1 MKQQK
6 FQDYNNFDTKA
17 NNSPKK
23 DKMNDNLNK
32 NTQKKKDKKKKKVK
46 KKKNN
51 ENNYIN
57 HEKFKKHN
65 EKRRA
70 KSEEKNLNLEI
81 YQKGGFIE
89 ESEEEDSQREIEYTT
104 FMFDKAPI
112 KKCFD
117 KKDGLISF
125 SQMSKLKEIFFD
137 KNIKNFIQD
146 SSKLNI
152 YKCLEPKY
160 EKLKK
165 LKKLEFESLV
175 NPNGSLESNKERLK
189 KGMNKFLLNY
199 ENIILSKY
207 CFSFDN
213 SNIKKLDPFVDNPND
228 ININY
233 FSKRNQIFLA
243 YERKNIKS
251 LTFNSEEDIQ
261 KPITEIKIDN
271 EDDIYGS
278 ISKINQRWLLKKKFT
293 KKIKEPKTDDYKI
306 YYSIKN
312 SLEIPLI
319 TQVFQEFVNQKIKSF
334 QNDHDLIQKP
344 NIDTIQT
351 PFVTEIY
358 FSFKGDNI
366 KSQKINLDTD
376 IFIQDSIEE
385 INKIYNDKYL
395 LKMDTKYEYLIKIN
409 KSIFSFHEK
418 DINENYEKYKKWK
431 NDRINRK
438 IKYIFSENS
447 SLELKKSAKSHITF
461 QLNEFKDKSNND
473 KDNLKLTKF
482 KSTNNNY
489 QKNAKNKDEIDLS
502 LSNKNNI
509 INSKLG
515 VFKNKSENLGVKK
528 KLSSFKSQSEEN
540 EEKNSEY
547 KNMMKKIKKSEDEI
561 NKKRRK
567 MYADKIRQ
575 QQDNE
580 FEQEIKKENN
590 YRMIYPILFVII
602 PFMYSFFRYYWN
614 D

>member
-165 LKKLEFESLV
+165 LEFESLV
-175 NPNGSLESNKERLK
+175 NLKGSFNSNKERLK
-189 KGMNKFLLNY
+189 QGMNKFLLNY

-278 ISKINQRWLLKKKFT
+278 ITKINQRWLLKKKFT

-366 KSQKINLDTD
+366 KSQKINSDTD

-461 QLNEFKDKSNND
+461 QLNEFNDKSNND

-489 QKNAKNKDEIDLS
+489 QKYAKNKDEIDLS

-515 VFKNKSENLGVKK
+515 VFKNKSENLGMKK
-528 KLSSFKSQSEEN
+528 KLSIFHSQNNEN
-540 EEKNSEY
+540 EEKNGEY
-547 KNMMKKIKKSEDEI
+547 KNMMKKIKKSEEEI

>member
-1 MKQQK
+1 MKQKK

-117 KKDGLISF
+117 KKDELISF

-165 LKKLEFESLV
+165 LEFESLV
-175 NPNGSLESNKERLK
+175 NPKGSFVSNKERLK
-189 KGMNKFLLNY
+189 QGMNKFLLNY

-312 SLEIPLI
+312 SLEIPLV
-319 TQVFQEFVNQKIKSF
+319 TQVFEEFVKQKIKYF

-344 NIDTIQT
+344 NLDTIQT

-461 QLNEFKDKSNND
+461 QLNEFNDKSNND

-489 QKNAKNKDEIDLS
+489 QKYAKNKDEIDLS

-515 VFKNKSENLGVKK
+515 VFKNKSENLGMKK
-528 KLSSFKSQSEEN
+528 KLSSFHSQNNEY

-547 KNMMKKIKKSEDEI
+547 KNMMKKIKKSEEEI

-590 YRMIYPILFVII
+590 YRIIYPILFVII

>member
-6 FQDYNNFDTKA
+6 HFQDYNNFDTKA

-23 DKMNDNLNK
+23 EKMKDNLNK

-57 HEKFKKHN
+57 REKFKKHK
-65 EKRRA
+65 EIRRA

-104 FMFDKAPI
+104 FMFDRTPI

-117 KKDGLISF
+117 KKDELISF

-160 EKLKK
+160 EK

-312 SLEIPLI
+312 SLEIPLV
-319 TQVFQEFVNQKIKSF
+319 TQVFEEFVKQKIKYF

-344 NIDTIQT
+344 NLDTIQT

-489 QKNAKNKDEIDLS
+489 QKYAKNKDEIDLS

>member
-1 MKQQK
+1 MKQKK

-117 KKDGLISF
+117 KKDELISF

-165 LKKLEFESLV
+165 LEFESLV
-175 NPNGSLESNKERLK
+175 NLKGSFDSNKERLK
-189 KGMNKFLLNY
+189 QGMNKFLLNY

-261 KPITEIKIDN
+261 KPITEIKVDN

-278 ISKINQRWLLKKKFT
+278 ITKINQRWLLKKKFT

-489 QKNAKNKDEIDLS
+489 QKYAKNKDEIDLS

>member
-1 MKQQK
+1 MKQKK

-117 KKDGLISF
+117 KKDELISF

-165 LKKLEFESLV
+165 LEFESLV
-175 NPNGSLESNKERLK
+175 NLKGSFDSNKERLK
-189 KGMNKFLLNY
+189 LGMNKFLLNY

-306 YYSIKN
+306 YYCIKN
-312 SLEIPLI
+312 SLEIPLV
-319 TQVFQEFVNQKIKSF
+319 TQVFEEFVKQKIKSF

-489 QKNAKNKDEIDLS
+489 QKYAKNKDEIDLS

>member
-261 KPITEIKIDN
+261 KPITEIKVDN

-312 SLEIPLI
+312 SLEIPLV
-319 TQVFQEFVNQKIKSF
+319 TQVFEEFVKQKIKSF

-461 QLNEFKDKSNND
+461 QLNEFNDKSNND

-489 QKNAKNKDEIDLS
+489 QKYAKNKDEIDLS

-590 YRMIYPILFVII
+590 YRIIYPILFVII

>member
-6 FQDYNNFDTKA
+6 HFQDYNNFDTKA

-152 YKCLEPKY
+152 YKCLEQKH
-160 EKLKK
+160 EKS
-165 LKKLEFESLV
+165 KKLEFESLV
-175 NPNGSLESNKERLK
+175 NLKGSFDSNKERLK
-189 KGMNKFLLNY
+189 QGMNKFLLNY

-312 SLEIPLI
+312 SLEIPLV
-319 TQVFQEFVNQKIKSF
+319 TQVFEEFVKQKIKYF
-334 QNDHDLIQKP
+334 QNDHDLIQKL
-344 NIDTIQT
+344 NLDTIQT

-489 QKNAKNKDEIDLS
+489 QKYAKNKDEIDLS

>member
-6 FQDYNNFDTKA
+6 HFQDYNNFDTKA

-23 DKMNDNLNK
+23 EKMKDNLNK

-57 HEKFKKHN
+57 REKFKKHK
-65 EKRRA
+65 EIRRA

-104 FMFDKAPI
+104 FMFDRTPI

-117 KKDGLISF
+117 KKDELISF

-165 LKKLEFESLV
+165 LEFESLV
-175 NPNGSLESNKERLK
+175 NLKGSFDSNKERLK
-189 KGMNKFLLNY
+189 QGMNKFLLNY

-312 SLEIPLI
+312 SLEIPLV
-319 TQVFQEFVNQKIKSF
+319 TQVFEEFVKQKIKYF

-344 NIDTIQT
+344 NLDTIQT

-489 QKNAKNKDEIDLS
+489 QKYAKNKDEIDLS

>member
-23 DKMNDNLNK
+23 EKMKDNLNK

-112 KKCFD
+112 KKCFN
-117 KKDGLISF
+117 KKDELISF

-165 LKKLEFESLV
+165 LEFESLV
-175 NPNGSLESNKERLK
+175 NPKGSFVSNKERLK
-189 KGMNKFLLNY
+189 QGMNKFLLNY

-306 YYSIKN
+306 YYCIKN
-312 SLEIPLI
+312 SLEIPLV
-319 TQVFQEFVNQKIKSF
+319 TQVFEEFVKQKIKSF

-344 NIDTIQT
+344 NLDTIQT

-418 DINENYEKYKKWK
+418 DINENYEKYKIWK

-489 QKNAKNKDEIDLS
+489 QKYAKNKDEIDLS

>member
-117 KKDGLISF
+117 KKDELISF

-152 YKCLEPKY
+152 YKCLEQKH
-160 EKLKK
+160 EKS
-165 LKKLEFESLV
+165 KKLEFESLV
-175 NPNGSLESNKERLK
+175 NLKGSFDSNKERLK
-189 KGMNKFLLNY
+189 QGMNKFLLNY

-312 SLEIPLI
+312 SLEIPLV
-319 TQVFQEFVNQKIKSF
+319 TQVFEEFVKQKIKYF
-334 QNDHDLIQKP
+334 QNDHDLIQKL
-344 NIDTIQT
+344 NLDTIQT

-489 QKNAKNKDEIDLS
+489 QKYAKNKDEIDLS

-561 NKKRRK
+561 NKKMRK

>member
-1 MKQQK
+1 MKQKK

-117 KKDGLISF
+117 KKDELISF

-165 LKKLEFESLV
+165 LEFESLV
-175 NPNGSLESNKERLK
+175 NPKGSFVSNKERLK
-189 KGMNKFLLNY
+189 QGMNKFLLNY

-312 SLEIPLI
+312 SLEIPLV
-319 TQVFQEFVNQKIKSF
+319 TQVFEEFVKQKIKYF

-344 NIDTIQT
+344 NLDTIQT

-461 QLNEFKDKSNND
+461 QLNEFNDKSNND

-489 QKNAKNKDEIDLS
+489 QKYAKNKDEIDLS

-515 VFKNKSENLGVKK
+515 VFKNKSENLGMKK
-528 KLSSFKSQSEEN
+528 KLSSFHSQNNEY

-547 KNMMKKIKKSEDEI
+547 KNMMKKIKKSKEEI

-590 YRMIYPILFVII
+590 YRIIYPILFVII

>member
-6 FQDYNNFDTKA
+6 HFQDYNNFDTKA

-65 EKRRA
+65 EKKRA

-117 KKDGLISF
+117 KKDELISF

-152 YKCLEPKY
+152 YKCLEPKH
-160 EKLKK
+160 EKS
-165 LKKLEFESLV
+165 KKLEFESLV
-175 NPNGSLESNKERLK
+175 NLKGSFDSNKERLK
-189 KGMNKFLLNY
+189 QGMNKFLLNY

-251 LTFNSEEDIQ
+251 LIFNSEEDIQ

-312 SLEIPLI
+312 SLEIPLV
-319 TQVFQEFVNQKIKSF
+319 TQVFEEFVKQKIKYF

-344 NIDTIQT
+344 NLDTIQT

-473 KDNLKLTKF
+473 KNNLKLTKF

-489 QKNAKNKDEIDLS
+489 QKYAKNKDEIDLS

-515 VFKNKSENLGVKK
+515 VFKNKSENLGMKK
-528 KLSSFKSQSEEN
+528 KLSSFHPQNNEN

>member
-6 FQDYNNFDTKA
+6 HFQDYNNFDTKA

-117 KKDGLISF
+117 KKDELISF

-165 LKKLEFESLV
+165 LEFESLV
-175 NPNGSLESNKERLK
+175 NPKGSFVSNKERLK
-189 KGMNKFLLNY
+189 QGMNKFLLNY

-233 FSKRNQIFLA
+233 FSKTNQIFLA
-243 YERKNIKS
+243 YEKKNIKS

-312 SLEIPLI
+312 SLEIPLV
-319 TQVFQEFVNQKIKSF
+319 TQVFEEFVKQKIKYF
-334 QNDHDLIQKP
+334 QNDHDLIQKL
-344 NIDTIQT
+344 NLDTIQT

-489 QKNAKNKDEIDLS
+489 QKYAKNKDEIDLS

>member
-6 FQDYNNFDTKA
+6 HFQDYNNFDTKA

-23 DKMNDNLNK
+23 EKMKDNLNK

-57 HEKFKKHN
+57 REKFKKHK
-65 EKRRA
+65 EIRRA

-104 FMFDKAPI
+104 FMFDRTPI

-117 KKDGLISF
+117 KKDELISF

-165 LKKLEFESLV
+165 LEFEPLV

-312 SLEIPLI
+312 SLEIPLV
-319 TQVFQEFVNQKIKSF
+319 TQVFEEFVKQKIKYF

-344 NIDTIQT
+344 NLDTIQT

-409 KSIFSFHEK
+409 KSIFSFHEN

-461 QLNEFKDKSNND
+461 QLNEFNDKSNND

-489 QKNAKNKDEIDLS
+489 QKYAKNRDEIDLS
-502 LSNKNNI
+502 LSNKNYI

-515 VFKNKSENLGVKK
+515 VFKNKSENLGMKK
-528 KLSSFKSQSEEN
+528 KLSNFHSQNNEN

>member
-1 MKQQK
+1 MKQKK

-152 YKCLEPKY
+152 YKCLEQKH
-160 EKLKK
+160 EKS
-165 LKKLEFESLV
+165 KKLEFESLV
-175 NPNGSLESNKERLK
+175 NLKGSFDSNKERLK
-189 KGMNKFLLNY
+189 QGMNKFLLNY

-261 KPITEIKIDN
+261 KPITEIKVDN

-312 SLEIPLI
+312 SLEIPLV
-319 TQVFQEFVNQKIKSF
+319 TQVFEEFVKQKIKYF

-344 NIDTIQT
+344 NLDTIQT

-447 SLELKKSAKSHITF
+447 SLELKKSTKSHITF

-489 QKNAKNKDEIDLS
+489 QKYAKNKDEIDLS

-580 FEQEIKKENN
+580 FEQEIKDENK

>member
-117 KKDGLISF
+117 KKDELISF

-165 LKKLEFESLV
+165 LEFESLV
-175 NPNGSLESNKERLK
+175 NPKGSFVSNKERLK
-189 KGMNKFLLNY
+189 QGMNKFLLNY

-233 FSKRNQIFLA
+233 FSKTNQIFLA
-243 YERKNIKS
+243 YEKKNIKS

-278 ISKINQRWLLKKKFT
+278 ITKINQRWLLKKKFT

-306 YYSIKN
+306 YYCIKN
-312 SLEIPLI
+312 SLEIPLV
-319 TQVFQEFVNQKIKSF
+319 TQVFEEFVKQKIKSF

-489 QKNAKNKDEIDLS
+489 QKYAKNKDEIDLS

>member
-6 FQDYNNFDTKA
+6 HFQDYNNFDTKA

-23 DKMNDNLNK
+23 EKMKDNLNK

-117 KKDGLISF
+117 KKDELISF

-165 LKKLEFESLV
+165 LEFESLV
-175 NPNGSLESNKERLK
+175 NPKGSFVSNKERLK
-189 KGMNKFLLNY
+189 QGMNKFLLNY

-233 FSKRNQIFLA
+233 FSKTNQIFLA
-243 YERKNIKS
+243 YEKKNIKS

-312 SLEIPLI
+312 SLEIPLV
-319 TQVFQEFVNQKIKSF
+319 TQVFEEFVKQKIKYF
-334 QNDHDLIQKP
+334 QNDHDLIQKL
-344 NIDTIQT
+344 NLDTIQT

-489 QKNAKNKDEIDLS
+489 QKYAKNKDEIDLS

-602 PFMYSFFRYYWN
+602 PFMYSFYRYYWN

>member
-1 MKQQK
+1 MNQK
-6 FQDYNNFDTKA
+6 KHFQEYNNFDTKT
-17 NNSPKK
+17 NSSPKE
-23 DKMNDNLNK
+23 DKKNDNLNK

-117 KKDGLISF
+117 KKDELISF
-125 SQMSKLKEIFFD
+125 SQMSKLKENFFD

-165 LKKLEFESLV
+165 LEFEPLV

-312 SLEIPLI
+312 SLEIPLV
-319 TQVFQEFVNQKIKSF
+319 TQVFEEFVKQKIKYF

-344 NIDTIQT
+344 NLDTIQT

-489 QKNAKNKDEIDLS
+489 QKYAKNKDEIDLS

-561 NKKRRK
+561 NKKMRK

>member
-117 KKDGLISF
+117 KKDELISF

-165 LKKLEFESLV
+165 LEFESLV
-175 NPNGSLESNKERLK
+175 NLKGSFDSNKERLK
-189 KGMNKFLLNY
+189 QGMNKFLLNY

-312 SLEIPLI
+312 SLEIPLV
-319 TQVFQEFVNQKIKSF
+319 TQVFEEFVKQKIKYF

-344 NIDTIQT
+344 NLDTIQT

-489 QKNAKNKDEIDLS
+489 QKYAKNKDEIDLS

>member
-6 FQDYNNFDTKA
+6 HFQDYNNFDTKA

-23 DKMNDNLNK
+23 EKMKDNLNK

-117 KKDGLISF
+117 KKDELISF

-165 LKKLEFESLV
+165 LEFESLV
-175 NPNGSLESNKERLK
+175 NPKGSFVSNKERLK
-189 KGMNKFLLNY
+189 QGMNKFLLNY

-312 SLEIPLI
+312 SLEIPLV
-319 TQVFQEFVNQKIKSF
+319 TQVFEEFVKQKIKYF

-344 NIDTIQT
+344 NLDTIQT

-489 QKNAKNKDEIDLS
+489 QKYAKNKDEIDLS

-515 VFKNKSENLGVKK
+515 VFKNNSENLGIKK
-528 KLSSFKSQSEEN
+528 KLSSFHSQNNEN

-547 KNMMKKIKKSEDEI
+547 KNMMKKVKKSEDEI

-590 YRMIYPILFVII
+590 YRIIYPILFVII

>member
-1 MKQQK
+1 MKQKK

-117 KKDGLISF
+117 KKDELISF

-152 YKCLEPKY
+152 YKCLEPKH
-160 EKLKK
+160 EKS
-165 LKKLEFESLV
+165 KKLEFESLV
-175 NPNGSLESNKERLK
+175 NLKGSFDSNKERLK
-189 KGMNKFLLNY
+189 QGMNKFLLNY

-278 ISKINQRWLLKKKFT
+278 ITKINQRWLLKKKFT

-312 SLEIPLI
+312 SLEIPLV
-319 TQVFQEFVNQKIKSF
+319 TQVFEEFVKQKIKYF

-344 NIDTIQT
+344 NLDTIQT

-489 QKNAKNKDEIDLS
+489 QKYAKNKDEIDLS

-580 FEQEIKKENN
+580 FEQEIKDENK

>member
-117 KKDGLISF
+117 KKDELISF

-152 YKCLEPKY
+152 YKCLEPKH
-160 EKLKK
+160 EKS
-165 LKKLEFESLV
+165 KKLEFESLV
-175 NPNGSLESNKERLK
+175 NLKGSFDSNKERLK
-189 KGMNKFLLNY
+189 QGMNKFLLNY

-312 SLEIPLI
+312 SLEIPLV
-319 TQVFQEFVNQKIKSF
+319 TQVFEEFVKQKIKYF

-344 NIDTIQT
+344 NLDTIQT

-489 QKNAKNKDEIDLS
+489 QKYAKNKDEIDLS

>member
-117 KKDGLISF
+117 KKDELISF

-165 LKKLEFESLV
+165 LEFESLV
-175 NPNGSLESNKERLK
+175 NLKGSFDSNKERLK
-189 KGMNKFLLNY
+189 QGMNKFLLNY

-312 SLEIPLI
+312 SLEIPLV
-319 TQVFQEFVNQKIKSF
+319 TQVFEEFVKQKIKSF

-366 KSQKINLDTD
+366 KSQKINSDTD

-461 QLNEFKDKSNND
+461 QLNEFNDKSNND

-489 QKNAKNKDEIDLS
+489 QKYAKNKDEIDLS

>member
-1 MKQQK
+1 MKQKK

-57 HEKFKKHN
+57 REKFKKHK
-65 EKRRA
+65 EIRRA

-117 KKDGLISF
+117 KKDELISF

-165 LKKLEFESLV
+165 LEFESLV
-175 NPNGSLESNKERLK
+175 NPKGSFVSNKERLK
-189 KGMNKFLLNY
+189 QGMNKFLLNY

-312 SLEIPLI
+312 SLEIPLV
-319 TQVFQEFVNQKIKSF
+319 TQVFEEFVKQKIKYF

-344 NIDTIQT
+344 NLDTIQT

-489 QKNAKNKDEIDLS
+489 QKYAKNKDEIDLS

-515 VFKNKSENLGVKK
+515 VFKNNSENLGIKK
-528 KLSSFKSQSEEN
+528 KLSSFHSQNNEN

-547 KNMMKKIKKSEDEI
+547 KNMMKKIKKSEEEI

-590 YRMIYPILFVII
+590 YRIIYPILFVII

>member
-6 FQDYNNFDTKA
+6 FQDYNNLDTKA

-117 KKDGLISF
+117 KKDELISF

-152 YKCLEPKY
+152 YKCLEQKH
-160 EKLKK
+160 EKS
-165 LKKLEFESLV
+165 KKLEFESLV
-175 NPNGSLESNKERLK
+175 NPKGSFVSNKERLK
-189 KGMNKFLLNY
+189 QGMNKFLLNY

-278 ISKINQRWLLKKKFT
+278 ITKINQRWLLKKKFT

-312 SLEIPLI
+312 SLEIPLV
-319 TQVFQEFVNQKIKSF
+319 TQVFEEFVKQKIKYF
-334 QNDHDLIQKP
+334 QNDHDLIQKL
-344 NIDTIQT
+344 NLDTIQT

-489 QKNAKNKDEIDLS
+489 QKYAKNKDEIDLS